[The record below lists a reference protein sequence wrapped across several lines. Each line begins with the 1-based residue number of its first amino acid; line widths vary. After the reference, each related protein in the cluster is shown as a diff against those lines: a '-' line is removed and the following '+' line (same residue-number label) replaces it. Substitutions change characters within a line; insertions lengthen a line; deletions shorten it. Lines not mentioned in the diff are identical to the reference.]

1 MEVGVGFTFAW
12 LIANTTTMMMLM
24 MMLLLL
30 LPLAAPSRAQECD
43 LVQQVRSAP
52 LRDVILPC
60 HGRPPAAPALLG
72 PCSVASVAWYRLTP
86 PAGRILVLHRAGPSP
101 PLNAS
106 GAAVPAREPP
116 AALAADGASLLL
128 SAAAAADGGR
138 YRCARRLRCA
148 SRAVFRCDEVSL
160 VVTERVDGYGLREST
175 TSTTSTTAAASTTGK
190 SAAASV
196 VVVVAVVVTVVVV
209 VVVSV
214 VVGIVLAV
222 KRCKRNRR
230 ASNQDAS
237 LQEND
242 YATLGPRESG
252 YDNIEPQSLHSSPFV
267 HHHHQLHQQLHHQL
281 HRLPGNP
288 GPPSLRAHG
297 ATGVQPPARNYEN
310 LRAA

>member
-1 MEVGVGFTFAW
+1 
-12 LIANTTTMMMLM
+12 MMMLM
-24 MMLLLL
+24 MMLMML
-30 LPLAAPSRAQECD
+30 LPLTAPSRAQECD

-60 HGRPPAAPALLG
+60 HGRPPAAPALLGPALGPALLG

-267 HHHHQLHQQLHHQL
+267 HHLHHHQQLHQQL